1 MREILIVMHQKK
13 VVMLVEL
20 QERTVMRSIINS
32 IVFVLVVVVMIVFP
46 VITTIGA
53 YASTTTANEDY
64 TEEERESGFYNERGG
79 VKPEND
85 RSAINPAFDP
95 DEDCNFAYELHCVP
109 GTEQECPEGWDNGED
124 NVCSPDG
131 CEEGYVEADEEE
143 HGPCNITYEEC
154 ESGSYADN
162 DYILIKDDS
171 RCALGYFVCIEPEHR
186 EKDYCIEYCD
196 ENPEKDACDSQEREK
211 RDANAALWCDGN
223 PRGIGDDFLAQ
234 LPKLDDDKCFGT
246 CEMPN
251 GQLVCDVEK
260 KDN

>member
-1 MREILIVMHQKK
+1 MTTKIVMIG
-13 VVMLVEL
+13 M
-20 QERTVMRSIINS
+20 
-32 IVFVLVVVVMIVFP
+32 MIM
-46 VITTIGA
+46 ITTLAVPNVA
-53 YASTTTANEDY
+53 YASMQQDLS
-64 TEEERESGFYNERGG
+64 EEERESGFYDEEGYPLNTQ
-79 VKPEND
+79 D
-85 RSAINPAFDP
+85 RPVVNPAFDP
-95 DEDCNFAYELHCVP
+95 DEDCNLAYELKCLP
-109 GTEQECPEGWDNGED
+109 GAEQECPEGWDNGED

-143 HGPCNITYEEC
+143 HGLCNITYEEC

-211 RDANAALWCDGN
+211 RDANAALWYDGN